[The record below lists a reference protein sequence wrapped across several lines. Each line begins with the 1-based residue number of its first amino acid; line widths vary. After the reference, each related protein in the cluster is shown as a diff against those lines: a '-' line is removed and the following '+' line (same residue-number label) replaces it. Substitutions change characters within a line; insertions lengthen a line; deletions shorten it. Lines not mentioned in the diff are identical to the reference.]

1 MGARG
6 VLKMLTKNRRESLVA
21 EASRSR
27 ADRKSLAFAVAIV
40 AVYNVVGVADILS
53 TTHAIALGAG
63 EEANPVLRA
72 AMEHFGPAW
81 VAAKLFLQAVIS
93 FMVVWFPHR
102 IVLAIFTAAVAFNAA
117 VVWSNLQIGG
127 LI

>member
-1 MGARG
+1 M
-6 VLKMLTKNRRESLVA
+6 SD
-21 EASRSR
+21 EAARSR
-27 ADRKSLAFAVAIV
+27 ADRTAFAFATAIV
-40 AVYNVVGVADILS
+40 IVYNAVGLADIVS
-53 TTHAIALGAG
+53 TIHAIALGAG

-81 VAAKLFLQAVIS
+81 VAAKLLLQAVIS
-93 FMVVWFPHR
+93 FMVLWFPHR

-127 LI
+127 LV